1 MWLFTSKGFYSVVTT
16 DRGGEYMVRSR
27 VKVDLEALLPI
38 IEPFG
43 RGRVVLETPDAD
55 YRYRLV
61 VDTDEWLRIAEVLS
75 AEINYD
81 NFKDRVGR
89 HNPQRARTYG
99 RVWFIL
105 NEELVAE
112 DSKV

>member
-16 DRGGEYMVRSR
+16 DRGGDYMVRGR
-27 VKVDLEALLPI
+27 VRADLEALLPI

-43 RGRVVLETPDAD
+43 RKREVLETASAD

-61 VDTDEWLRIAEVLS
+61 VDTDEWLRISEVLS
-75 AEINYD
+75 AEVDYT
-81 NFKDRVGR
+81 NFKDRVSR
-89 HNPQRARTYG
+89 RNAQRAKTYG

-105 NEELVAE
+105 HEELVAE
-112 DSKV
+112 DARV